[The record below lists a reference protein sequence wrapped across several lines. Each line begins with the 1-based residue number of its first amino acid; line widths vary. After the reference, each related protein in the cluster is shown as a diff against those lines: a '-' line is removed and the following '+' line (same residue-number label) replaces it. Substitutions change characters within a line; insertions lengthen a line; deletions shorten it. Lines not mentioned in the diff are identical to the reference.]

1 MFERLTDRARR
12 VLVYAQDEARD
23 FDHAFIGTEHILL
36 GLIREGDGLA
46 AKVLSS
52 QGITCDAV
60 REKVR
65 ELTEPATNSSTGS
78 PPFTPRAKKVLEL
91 SLREAL
97 QLGHSYIGTEHLLL
111 GLVRQGDGVAIR
123 ILSELGVEGS
133 VIRAQVL
140 ESISSLR
147 SPQVGELPVLTQ
159 LDSAI
164 FCGVVRAVGQQL
176 RPDLDAAALDDQA
189 VRIADELFIQLRRGW
204 TKPESSF

>member
-1 MFERLTDRARR
+1 
-12 VLVYAQDEARD
+12 
-23 FDHAFIGTEHILL
+23 
-36 GLIREGDGLA
+36 
-46 AKVLSS
+46 
-52 QGITCDAV
+52 
-60 REKVR
+60 
-65 ELTEPATNSSTGS
+65 LTEPATNSSTGS